1 MKKIFVIASLF
12 ATISVAATSPPE
24 VNEKVLKAFNET
36 FVKAKDVVWHEMENT
51 YQASFKQSQIV
62 TRATYDKEGTLLSTI
77 RYYQEEEL
85 PVHILSKLK
94 KRYVGKSVFGVTES
108 TIGDQVSFYITLE
121 DAKTW
126 YIVKADVWGTFELTK
141 KYKKA

>member
-12 ATISVAATSPPE
+12 AAISVAAITPPD

-36 FVKAKDVVWHEMENT
+36 FVKAKDVVWHEMDNT
-51 YQASFKQSQIV
+51 FQASFKQSQIV
-62 TRATYDKEGTLLSTI
+62 TRATYDKEGNLLSTT
-77 RYYQEEEL
+77 RYYQEDEL
-85 PVHILSKLK
+85 PAYILSKLK
-94 KRYVGKSVFGVTES
+94 KKYVGKSVFGVTES
-108 TIGDQVSFYITLE
+108 TIGDQVSFYITLQ

-126 YIVKADVWGTFELTK
+126 YVVKADVWGNFDLTK

>member
-126 YIVKADVWGTFELTK
+126 YIVKADVWGSFELTK